1 MTGCPFYFICL
12 VCTRQIGETPGESAT
27 RKCSAKL
34 HFHFALRCKAASA
47 HASGLLTQTPAL
59 PDFPAKLST
68 GQIFSP
74 RPALRFA
81 LNRSVP
87 SRHAPGRFR
96 DCGRGQRL
104 LASGLSRPF
113 EKGRRKLLIFYSCGG
128 IKLVTTSI
136 PRFRTG
142 SVVSSRAARASSVS
156 SNEVG
161 TS

>member
-113 EKGRRKLLIFYSCGG
+113 EKGRRKLLSRPVQHRHAAVEVKRVEKPDKIGRHQPAGG
-128 IKLVTTSI
+128 FVYL
-136 PRFRTG
+136 
-142 SVVSSRAARASSVS
+142 
-156 SNEVG
+156 
-161 TS
+161 